1 MGDTLILEV
10 EILVRSVNHYSKPEP
25 KKEEAKDETK
35 PSEPVAAPPTSQVP
49 SSEKEVVD
57 TKAKVDTK
65 PLNQTKEGI
74 QAAATPTSDKEV
86 IKSSPP
92 PSVTVET
99 KIPPKVIIFRVSS
112 SSVQEEEADSSAFYS
127 TTKIE
132 NYTDVLPLSAK
143 TDILKFQYLFCLHGR
158 ILPLSL

>member
-10 EILVRSVNHYSKPEP
+10 EILVRSVKHYSKPEP
-25 KKEEAKDETK
+25 KKQEAKDETK

-49 SSEKEVVD
+49 SSEKVVD

-74 QAAATPTSDKEV
+74 QATATPTSDKEV

-99 KIPPKVIIFRVSS
+99 KILPKVIIFRVKQLIHS
-112 SSVQEEEADSSAFYS
+112 YRR
-127 TTKIE
+127 
-132 NYTDVLPLSAK
+132 
-143 TDILKFQYLFCLHGR
+143 G
-158 ILPLSL
+158 